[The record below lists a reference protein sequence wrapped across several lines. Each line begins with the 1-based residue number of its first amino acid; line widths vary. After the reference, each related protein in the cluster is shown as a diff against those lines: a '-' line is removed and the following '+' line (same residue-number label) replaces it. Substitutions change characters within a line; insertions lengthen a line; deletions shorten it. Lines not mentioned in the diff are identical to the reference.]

1 MNRILTVTPMLAL
14 PILAYHFIVVSS
26 AASGIDAALAG
37 SIFSLPMLSGGR
49 WTLTLSD
56 IILVFGLAMLF
67 IEIVRATSTRSTS
80 LINHGVSTALLIFC
94 LIEFLALRSFATST
108 FFLLMVMALLDVMA
122 GFMVTIV
129 SARRDFGVGDQISG

>member
-26 AASGIDAALAG
+26 GASGIDAALAG

-67 IEIVRATSTRSTS
+67 VEIVRATSTRSTS

-94 LIEFLALRSFATST
+94 LIEFLSLRSFATST

>member
-26 AASGIDAALAG
+26 AANGIDAALAS
-37 SIFSLPMLSGGR
+37 SIFTLPMLSGGR

-108 FFLLMVMALLDVMA
+108 FFLLMVMTLLDVMA

-129 SARRDFGVGDQISG
+129 SARRDFGVGDQFSG